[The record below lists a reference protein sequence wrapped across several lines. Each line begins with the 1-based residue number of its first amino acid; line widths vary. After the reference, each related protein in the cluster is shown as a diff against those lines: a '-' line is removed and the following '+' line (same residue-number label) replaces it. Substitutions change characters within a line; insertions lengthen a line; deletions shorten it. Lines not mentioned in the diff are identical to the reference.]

1 LREYLTPPEVTQIM
15 TATGK
20 VGRHPMREA
29 TLRLLMDHHGF
40 RVAHAIA

>member
-1 LREYLTPPEVTQIM
+1 M

-29 TLRLLMDHHGF
+29 TLLRLTDHHGF
-40 RVAHAIA
+40 RVANAIA